1 MYRRGT
7 YQVDGFSISKDEI
20 IGSLNKAVL
29 EKMFAIVIAQGIL
42 KSDEPTVVECSLI
55 PWYPH
60 R

>member
-55 PWYPH
+55 P
-60 R
+60 